1 MAVVV
6 LVSAHIENMT
16 SSGSEA
22 VQISETLFFYNVGRT
37 HNLQVFNFYHL
48 VPFSPP
54 LSALQTLKKP
64 INFYASVLAGGVMC
78 SVVRPCVHVYVS
90 ELSKAFFTTLYISVS
105 RHTHT
110 FNALFARLP
119 R

>member
-6 LVSAHIENMT
+6 VVSAHIENMT

-22 VQISETLFFYNVGRT
+22 VQIWETLFFYNVGRT

-90 ELSKAFFTTLYISVS
+90 ELSMGWVDPWVGLGP
-105 RHTHT
+105 
-110 FNALFARLP
+110 L
-119 R
+119 